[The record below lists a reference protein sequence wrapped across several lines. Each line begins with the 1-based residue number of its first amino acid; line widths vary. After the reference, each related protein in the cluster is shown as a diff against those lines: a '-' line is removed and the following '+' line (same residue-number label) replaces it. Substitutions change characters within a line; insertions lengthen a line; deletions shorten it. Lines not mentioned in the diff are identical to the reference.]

1 MKENLH
7 FKQLQLKKTNK
18 QNKKNK
24 QHVRLVI
31 SSIREVVAVKTDD
44 EVYIL
49 GTIKIY
55 SYFSSVFPT
64 VPKKVKLLK
73 ISKVLQL
80 LTTTQKIV
88 EKKIIIFLASPYA
101 PCFFFRK
108 EDIKFLKEALL
119 AD

>member
-44 EVYIL
+44 R
-49 GTIKIY
+49 
-55 SYFSSVFPT
+55 F
-64 VPKKVKLLK
+64 
-73 ISKVLQL
+73 IS
-80 LTTTQKIV
+80 
-88 EKKIIIFLASPYA
+88 
-101 PCFFFRK
+101 
-108 EDIKFLKEALL
+108 
-119 AD
+119 

>member
-44 EVYIL
+44 EVCVL
-49 GTIKIY
+49 SAIKIY

-64 VPKKVKLLK
+64 VPKKVELLK
-73 ISKVLQL
+73 ISEVL
-80 LTTTQKIV
+80 
-88 EKKIIIFLASPYA
+88 
-101 PCFFFRK
+101 
-108 EDIKFLKEALL
+108 
-119 AD
+119 